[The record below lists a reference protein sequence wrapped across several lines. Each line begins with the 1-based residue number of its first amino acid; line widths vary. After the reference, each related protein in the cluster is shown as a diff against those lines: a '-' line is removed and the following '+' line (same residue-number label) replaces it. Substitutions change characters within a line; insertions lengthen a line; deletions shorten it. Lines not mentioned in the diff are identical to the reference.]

1 MYGWPVK
8 AKLVEKSGTRR
19 SFFGAYPQI
28 SIETRV
34 PNPNFTARWTMFAYY
49 GCFLFALNGAAPLS
63 HSGSMMVRW
72 IRRLSLMGT
81 VGRLQ
86 LAVTISSRLSPE
98 IPHFLVL

>member
-1 MYGWPVK
+1 
-8 AKLVEKSGTRR
+8 
-19 SFFGAYPQI
+19 
-28 SIETRV
+28 
-34 PNPNFTARWTMFAYY
+34 MFAYY

-63 HSGSMMVRW
+63 HSGSTMVRW

-98 IPHFLVL
+98 IPHFLVLWAGRRDYAVCPFHRSHSWRKW